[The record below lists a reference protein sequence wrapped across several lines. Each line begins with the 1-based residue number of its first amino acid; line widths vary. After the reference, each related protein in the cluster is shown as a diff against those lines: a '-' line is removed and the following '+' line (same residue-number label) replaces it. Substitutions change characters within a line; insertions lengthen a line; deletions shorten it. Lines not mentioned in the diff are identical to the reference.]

1 MFFILLMADKLFS
14 KCHNIVFLVFFFLLS
29 FEGKYTTH
37 IILLENKL
45 FPFITFILWLIYKAV
60 LSGIENGDD
69 MKTLTFII
77 NDRVAEFYSYIK
89 HHIRFLPIFFLLF
102 LVISSFL
109 CSTSKNGKNIKKIR
123 SP

>member
-1 MFFILLMADKLFS
+1 MADKLFS